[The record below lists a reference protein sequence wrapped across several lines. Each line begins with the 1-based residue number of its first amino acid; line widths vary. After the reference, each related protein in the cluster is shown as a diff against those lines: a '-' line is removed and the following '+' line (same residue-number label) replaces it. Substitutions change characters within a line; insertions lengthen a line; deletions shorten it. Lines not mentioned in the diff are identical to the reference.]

1 MTTLK
6 SLYNINTGQLVFI
19 FIQYVTAISIAQHDA
34 CRTMI
39 KPGKYSALKIFS
51 SNVINLF
58 AKENEDQED
67 EEEQEQEQEEQEQDE
82 EEEEDY
88 FEEVRC
94 TA

>member
-1 MTTLK
+1 
-6 SLYNINTGQLVFI
+6 
-19 FIQYVTAISIAQHDA
+19 
-34 CRTMI
+34 MI

-94 TA
+94 TAWVNSTLLTSHISLLNTTLITPFILTPPCE

>member
-1 MTTLK
+1 
-6 SLYNINTGQLVFI
+6 
-19 FIQYVTAISIAQHDA
+19 
-34 CRTMI
+34 MI

-58 AKENEDQED
+58 AKENEDRED
-67 EEEQEQEQEEQEQDE
+67 EQEQEQEQEEQEED

>member
-1 MTTLK
+1 MGIHCLFILTTL
-6 SLYNINTGQLVFI
+6 SLPSGWVRLV
-19 FIQYVTAISIAQHDA
+19 
-34 CRTMI
+34 
-39 KPGKYSALKIFS
+39 
-51 SNVINLF
+51 NLF

>member
-1 MTTLK
+1 
-6 SLYNINTGQLVFI
+6 
-19 FIQYVTAISIAQHDA
+19 
-34 CRTMI
+34 MI

-67 EEEQEQEQEEQEQDE
+67 EEEQEQEEQEQDE

>member
-1 MTTLK
+1 
-6 SLYNINTGQLVFI
+6 
-19 FIQYVTAISIAQHDA
+19 
-34 CRTMI
+34 MI

-58 AKENEDQED
+58 AKENEDRED
-67 EEEQEQEQEEQEQDE
+67 EQEQEQEQEEQEED

-94 TA
+94 TT

>member
-1 MTTLK
+1 
-6 SLYNINTGQLVFI
+6 
-19 FIQYVTAISIAQHDA
+19 
-34 CRTMI
+34 MI

-94 TA
+94 TAWVNSALLTSHISLLNTTLITPCIMTPPCE